1 MIGRLTKT
9 RRHTQTPNDANE
21 PNAFLWQT
29 RSFKGYSFLNGVASC
44 ATNGYIILIGNQGA
58 AREGTKT
65 HLQCF
70 VRLRCL
76 PFAVYSRCAP
86 VSLVKHDGS
95 PSCDGAVDGGDSA
108 AFSGFFYTR
117 TESCFWSFIYARP
130 TATNAN
136 RWAVPCKIR

>member
-95 PSCDGAVDGGDSA
+95 PSCDGAADGWVRA
-108 AFSGFFYTR
+108 ATYNRFPGFGFFLL
-117 TESCFWSFIYARP
+117 SGIIHARP
-130 TATNAN
+130 TTTNAN
-136 RWAVPCKIR
+136 R